1 MDKLHPTLRSYAALA
16 VSFAVATS
24 LRSACFNPRL
34 PIFGR
39 DLAQNLAPIE
49 RNDVSWSWIAAVRVL
64 DLVTYIYIWHR
75 ETGGHKHKTDAP
87 LLGALL
93 QSISR
98 VPLYLL
104 ISHHFLLSTKTLG
117 QVFITD
123 IFAYSAA
130 LWIISKIEPKA
141 PAFFKHP
148 SSDAPI
154 ATATRDKLEMLAYA
168 LGLSTTVNALYSYIA
183 ERAFMQKL
191 IRDNVLEHEI
201 PAFLSAAR
209 PSFAYA
215 MQHPT
220 IAIPVLRSALSPMS
234 MPAHLLHAV
243 PLAVTTL
250 LLSFFYLP
258 QKSPSNLAFLVFL
271 LVAPSNALSTF
282 NLLPVSFNASLLIGL
297 DNGWKAAVAAYITAW
312 ATEDWRRPGVLARQ
326 RVLKDVTQGTGD
338 VVLVGKDSV
347 TFRSEVEPIEIT
359 DDEQEAVVVE

>member
-24 LRSACFNPRL
+24 LRSVCFNPRL

-104 ISHHFLLSTKTLG
+104 ISHHFLLSTKTLA
-117 QVFITD
+117 QVFVTD

-130 LWIISKIEPKA
+130 LKVISWFEPKA

-154 ATATRDKLEMLAYA
+154 ATATREKLEMLGYA
-168 LGLSTTVNALYSYIA
+168 LGLSITVNALYSYIA
-183 ERAFMQKL
+183 ERAFMQRL

-201 PAFLSAAR
+201 PAFLSASK

-215 MQHPT
+215 MRKLPLFF
-220 IAIPVLRSALSPMS
+220 PSSRPMC
-234 MPAHLLHAV
+234 
-243 PLAVTTL
+243 
-250 LLSFFYLP
+250 
-258 QKSPSNLAFLVFL
+258 
-271 LVAPSNALSTF
+271 
-282 NLLPVSFNASLLIGL
+282 
-297 DNGWKAAVAAYITAW
+297 
-312 ATEDWRRPGVLARQ
+312 
-326 RVLKDVTQGTGD
+326 
-338 VVLVGKDSV
+338 
-347 TFRSEVEPIEIT
+347 
-359 DDEQEAVVVE
+359 